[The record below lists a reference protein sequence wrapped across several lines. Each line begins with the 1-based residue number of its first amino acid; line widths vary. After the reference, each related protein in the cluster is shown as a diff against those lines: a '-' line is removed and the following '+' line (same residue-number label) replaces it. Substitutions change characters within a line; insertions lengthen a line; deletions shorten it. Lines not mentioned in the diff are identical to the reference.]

1 MGAKVKLKTKKSIVK
16 RFKLTAN
23 GKVKR
28 NRPGA
33 SHLMQSK
40 NAKRKRRLRSKATL
54 DTAIEKKYR
63 NIISRAC

>member
-1 MGAKVKLKTKKSIVK
+1 MGAKAKLKTKKSIVK
-16 RFKLTAN
+16 RFKVTAK

-40 NAKRKRRLRSKATL
+40 NAKRKRRLRSKTTV
-54 DTAIEKKYR
+54 DSKIEKKYR
-63 NIISRAC
+63 NILNIAG